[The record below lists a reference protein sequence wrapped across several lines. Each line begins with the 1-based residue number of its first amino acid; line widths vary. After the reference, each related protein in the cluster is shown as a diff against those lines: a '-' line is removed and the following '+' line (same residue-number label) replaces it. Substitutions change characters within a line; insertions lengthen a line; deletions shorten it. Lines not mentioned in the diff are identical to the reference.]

1 MEVTSP
7 APQKYSFE
15 FQGQPA
21 ECFRIWIVNLLLTVV
36 TLGIYSAWAK
46 VRTKKYFYGNTLLDG
61 SAFDYTASPMQILRG
76 RIIAVLL
83 LAAYSVVERF
93 YPSAAGFAM
102 LGGFLL
108 LPAIIVMALAFR
120 MRNTVWRGI
129 RFGFEKDFGRAYLL
143 FLPPIIYIAFVVF
156 LPLYLGFSPEDMETG
171 GQGNAQPSK
180 EKLAQLYQ
188 YLSFLGVGML
198 VAGVAFPWWQKTFYQ
213 YIGNRTRFGQSRFS
227 FIANAMEFYTIYFA
241 AAVVFIVT
249 MVAVVLVMVTL
260 GMLWQPLAVV
270 GGFVAVFLPYAASA
284 AYIQTQRTNII
295 FSNLELDEM
304 HFISK
309 LEVKR
314 MLYFYLTNT
323 LAILLTLG
331 LAVPWAMIRVA
342 RYRAECMTVFA
353 QDFSRFTRSEVEEES
368 AQGEE
373 ISDIFGLEI
382 GL

>member
-7 APQKYSFE
+7 TPQKYSFE
-15 FQGQPA
+15 FHGQPA
-21 ECFRIWIVNLLLTVV
+21 EFFRIWIVNLLLTVV

-93 YPSAAGFAM
+93 YPNAAGFAL

-120 MRNTVWRGI
+120 MRNTLWRGI

-143 FLPPIIYIAFVVF
+143 FLPPIIYIAFVVL
-156 LPLYLGFSPEDMETG
+156 LPFYLGFSPEEMAT
-171 GQGNAQPSK
+171 QGDAKPSK
-180 EKLAQLYQ
+180 ETLEQFYLY
-188 YLSFLGVGML
+188 LGILVGGMA
-198 VAGVAFPWWQKTFYQ
+198 VAGLAFPWWQKTFYQ

-249 MVAVVLVMVTL
+249 MVVVVLVTVPL
-260 GMLWQPLAVV
+260 GMLWKPLAVV

-314 MLYFYLTNT
+314 MLYFYITNT

-353 QDFSRFTRSEVEEES
+353 QDFSRFIRSEVEDEN

-373 ISDIFGLEI
+373 ISDIFGLDI